1 MSESLVLGLSFTG
14 QIFTKSAE
22 SRTKVDVKTWKQM
35 MAQNK
40 HIQDDIKDTKLDFVN
55 FCQKGQYIT

>member
-40 HIQDDIKDTKLDFVN
+40 HI
-55 FCQKGQYIT
+55 